1 MRILFCEVDRPLTRL
16 AILGSTGSVGRQT
29 LDVVRAYP
37 ERFEVVALAGGSN
50 IDVLAQQ
57 IAEFRPRY
65 VCSAVDG
72 LRERLWNAD
81 AQFVSL
87 SEMAVLPEVDVVMN
101 AVVGAVGLEPSLQA
115 LAAGKSLALA
125 NKEAMVMAGGLLT
138 DAAAASGAQIRPV
151 DSEHSAIWQCL
162 AGEEPANVS
171 KLILTASGGAFRDLP
186 ADALSNVTAEAALK
200 HPTWTMGKRITV
212 DSAGLFNKG
221 LEVIEARWLFD
232 IPYERIDIVLHR
244 ESIIHSMVEFV
255 DGSFKAQLASPDMKG
270 PIQYALTYPDRLP
283 VDMKP
288 LDFAALGSLNFGSLD
303 LERYP
308 CLGLALAA
316 GRKGGT
322 YPAAIAA
329 ADEAAVAGFLHNEI
343 GFTDIPAL
351 LADAMD
357 AHDSREACDLAA
369 IMEADAWG
377 RRFAS
382 TWMETRA

>member
-37 ERFEVVALAGGSN
+37 ERFEVMALAGGSN
-50 IDVLAQQ
+50 LDMLARQ

-72 LRERLWNAD
+72 LRQRLGGFAP
-81 AQFVSL
+81 QFVSL

-186 ADALSNVTAEAALK
+186 ANALSDVTAEAALK
-200 HPTWTMGKRITV
+200 HPTWTMGK
-212 DSAGLFNKG
+212 
-221 LEVIEARWLFD
+221 
-232 IPYERIDIVLHR
+232 
-244 ESIIHSMVEFV
+244 
-255 DGSFKAQLASPDMKG
+255 
-270 PIQYALTYPDRLP
+270 
-283 VDMKP
+283 
-288 LDFAALGSLNFGSLD
+288 
-303 LERYP
+303 
-308 CLGLALAA
+308 
-316 GRKGGT
+316 
-322 YPAAIAA
+322 
-329 ADEAAVAGFLHNEI
+329 
-343 GFTDIPAL
+343 
-351 LADAMD
+351 
-357 AHDSREACDLAA
+357 
-369 IMEADAWG
+369 
-377 RRFAS
+377 
-382 TWMETRA
+382 